1 MADTVPAPPATGV
14 PVRARPTGRPCL
26 VCNHPERAE
35 IDKLLVIAGHSL
47 KPISDRFGIP
57 TRPLGNHRD
66 NHIPTPAMAAGTH
79 AVEAAEGARG
89 IDLRASADEL
99 RGKAM
104 GLLAKAEAS
113 GDLRTA
119 LQGVAGSRAV
129 PGIDGPA
136 GRRD

>member
-1 MADTVPAPPATGV
+1 
-14 PVRARPTGRPCL
+14 
-26 VCNHPERAE
+26 
-35 IDKLLVIAGHSL
+35 
-47 KPISDRFGIP
+47 
-57 TRPLGNHRD
+57 
-66 NHIPTPAMAAGTH
+66 MAAGTH

-119 LQGVAGSRAV
+119 LQGVREAARCLELMGRLGGEIDESVHLNIAIAPEVTALQSFLIRLCDTVPAARPHIMELQSRRSTLL
-129 PGIDGPA
+129 IE
-136 GRRD
+136 GRPE